1 MLKKKKKE
9 RKKNE
14 CWTIILN
21 LKIKRKELL
30 SRNILKRLSVRLT
43 RYSGSEQALEF
54 DSQLRSL
61 IDYLA
66 LHKLLNLSVTQH
78 LLG

>member
-1 MLKKKKKE
+1 MLKKKRKKE
-9 RKKNE
+9 RKMNAGL
-14 CWTIILN
+14 LN